1 MIMRIDAMKKCYIFT
16 LLALSIVGCRNFEET
31 PVELKVES
39 DPGYSASF
47 EIFATINQDEAK
59 TSLDNNGYTLK
70 WSEKDSIEVYFS
82 YKALLTS
89 GSIGTLYKLH
99 SFTLA
104 SKADT
109 SAGTFK
115 CNTKI
120 TALHGNPE
128 YKPMVA
134 VYPAG
139 GTLYVDEKKTPVYYE
154 NVLGN
159 TLVLDSP
166 RDISKGDIRATSSFA
181 EANFSTKGDPYNV
194 GTYFSAKCNFKELGT
209 LLDFEITPTSDMVKD
224 KDVIKSI
231 SLSTQNSKVAGT
243 YNIDFTNSDVS
254 ISVEDKSF
262 ANQMMTLSFKDK
274 SVVLFNSSSPVEY
287 LMTILPGVKKGEKL
301 FITIVTDKRTIN
313 INTSAAKDF
322 LSGCKYRM
330 PLPLPDIPES
340 NISIIV
346 PDKFTSINDKLG
358 KFAIDNSGN
367 VQAIYSDDDS
377 GVQYGYHNN
386 KCRFQNWDKG
396 TITFLTIPYGTVPQ
410 VGSTI
415 NVSESVLNGS
425 SSSKDLKVVMR
436 VGTRYWLKSTDGTIG
451 YIISIDD

>member
-1 MIMRIDAMKKCYIFT
+1 MIIRIDAMKKCYFYT
-16 LLALSIVGCRNFEET
+16 LVALSIVGCRNFEET
-31 PVELKVES
+31 PVELRVES
-39 DPGYSASF
+39 DPGYSGTL
-47 EIFATINQDEAK
+47 EIVATINQNESR

-82 YKALLTS
+82 YQAAVTS
-89 GSIGTLYKLH
+89 GGMYTFYKLH
-99 SFTLA
+99 TFNLT

-115 CNTKI
+115 CNTNLLADKDK
-120 TALHGNPE
+120 PE
-128 YKPMVA
+128 YKPLAA
-134 VYPAG
+134 VYPTG
-139 GTLYVDEKKTPVYYE
+139 GTLYVDEKKAPVFYE

-181 EANFSTKGDPYNV
+181 EAKSSTKGNV
-194 GTYFSAKCNFKELGT
+194 YTYFSAKCNFKELGT

-243 YNIDFTNSDVS
+243 YNIDFTNSGVS

-274 SVVLFNSSSPVEY
+274 SVVPFNSSSPVEY
-287 LMTILPGVKKGEKL
+287 LMTILPGIKKGEKL

-330 PLPLPDIPES
+330 PIPLPDIPES

-386 KCRFQNWDKG
+386 KCRFQNWDEG
-396 TITFLTIPYGTVPQ
+396 TITFLTIPSGTVPQ

-415 NVSESVLNGS
+415 NVTESVLNGS
-425 SSSKDLKVVMR
+425 SSSKDFKVVMR